1 MMVQEFTFG
10 IEEEYFLSDAK
21 RRDTARTGTRGFIE
35 AAQAA
40 FPDEV
45 HPELLES
52 QIEIAT
58 KPMETCEEARE
69 TLGRLRA
76 GLATMAREHDLILSA
91 VGTHPIAAWNR
102 QRATPQRR
110 YGRVMHDLQMVGSRH
125 VVSGLHVHVALDGLE
140 RRIDVMNRI
149 LPYLPLLLA
158 LSTSSPFWQGKRTGL
173 MSYRSAAAQELPRS
187 GLPDLF
193 GNAAEYER
201 YVDTLVAARA
211 IENSSFLWWVIRPSL
226 EHPTLELRVADVC
239 TRVEDGLAIAAL
251 YRCLVRHLARS
262 PEVNRGLDGAS
273 RAIVLENYWRAQR
286 YGIHGSFVDEATRSA
301 RPVADI
307 LDEVLAMVAE
317 DSAAMG
323 CEASLAATR
332 DILARGTSADRQL
345 ALFTDA
351 IGRGV
356 TPRDALSEVVDWI
369 GAETAGGASARH

>member
-1 MMVQEFTFG
+1 MVQEFTFG

-21 RRDTARTGTRGFIE
+21 RRDTARKGTRGFIA

-58 KPMETCEEARE
+58 KPFSACEEARD
-69 TLGRLRA
+69 TLRRLRGGLA
-76 GLATMAREHDLILSA
+76 GLAREHGLILTA
-91 VGTHPIAAWNR
+91 AGTHPIAAWNQ

-110 YGRVMHDLQMVGSRH
+110 YGKVMHDLQMVGSRH
-125 VVSGLHVHVALDGLE
+125 VVSGLHVHVALESLE
-140 RRIDVMNRI
+140 ARVDVMNRM
-149 LPYLPLLLA
+149 LPFLPLLLA
-158 LSTSSPFWQGKRTGL
+158 LSTSSPFWQGQRTGL

-193 GNAAEYER
+193 SGAPEYQR

-226 EHPTLELRVADVC
+226 KHPTLELRVADVC
-239 TRVEDGLAIAAL
+239 TRGEDGLGVAAL
-251 YRCLVRHLARS
+251 YRCLVRHLARR
-262 PEVNRGLDGAS
+262 PDVNSGLDGAS
-273 RAIVLENYWRAQR
+273 RAIVLENHWRAQR

-301 RPVADI
+301 RPVAAV
-307 LDEVLAMVAE
+307 LDDALALVAE
-317 DSAAMG
+317 DSSALG
-323 CEASLAATR
+323 CDATLAGLR
-332 DILARGTSADRQL
+332 DILSRGTSADRQL

-351 IGRGV
+351 TGRGAA
-356 TPRDALSEVVDWI
+356 PREALAAVIDWI
-369 GAETAGGASARH
+369 GTETAGEGPDR